1 MSFRS
6 RLFVAFSLAV
16 LVPLGLLAFGLRRE
30 LSRRLTADYERRVSR
45 AVGSIRQDLARESE
59 SVAGRLAALVGDLAA
74 DNRFRLAAVQRDPP
88 SRRYLLD
95 YAEGAMRLSGLALFQ
110 LQDSSGRILSS
121 GHFRNEYDQLRP
133 DLPRFVATSGGPVTV
148 VRTRTPEGSL
158 LALARV
164 DSFAAAGRRFTL
176 TGGAALEDRLLKRL
190 SPDPDLSVALLA
202 PGDSLPA
209 HSGGEVVSALDLPY
223 LDLAAA
229 TTSPDTARLVVTQ
242 SAGTL
247 VALRRSLDAWL
258 LAALGTT
265 LGLAMVGA
273 AWMSSRISR
282 PLTELAEK
290 TSAIDLDRLD
300 QDFSSQRDDEIGA
313 LSRLLGAMTER
324 LRLGSTRLRE
334 AERRLAVGDLA
345 RQVNHD
351 VKNGL
356 APIRNVLRHF
366 AQVAQERPETL
377 AAVFEERRATLDSS
391 VAYLE
396 TLARNYA
403 RLSPGM
409 SREQCDVNAVVED
422 VMRAASPGPATL
434 RTSLAAHLSP
444 VSADRLVLRRILENL
459 VVNAVESLASAA
471 GGWVTVSTEPVAGD
485 GLGPWVRITVTDTG
499 PGMTRAELDRAFDDF
514 YTTKEGGS
522 GLGLSIVCRLV
533 LDLEGTLRIDTEP
546 GAGTRVAVEL
556 PALADGAAAR

>member
-6 RLFVAFSLAV
+6 RLFVALGLAV

-30 LSRRLTADYERRVSR
+30 LSRRLAADYERSVGR
-45 AVGSIRQDLARESE
+45 AVGSIRQDLTRESE
-59 SVAGRLAALVGDLAA
+59 SVAGRLAALAGDLAA
-74 DNRFRLAAVQRDPP
+74 DNRFRLAVVQRDPR

-95 YAEGAMRLSGLALFQ
+95 YAEDAMRLSGLAFLQ

-133 DLPRFVATSGGPVTV
+133 ELPRFLGAAGDQVTL

-164 DSFAAAGRRFTL
+164 DSLAVGGRRFTL
-176 TGGAALEDRLLKRL
+176 TGGAALEGRLLTRL

-202 PGDSLPA
+202 PGDSFPA
-209 HSGGEVVSALDLPY
+209 HSAGEVVSTLGLPY

-229 TTSPDTARLVVTQ
+229 ASPDTARLVITQ

-247 VALRRSLDAWL
+247 LALRRSLDAWL
-258 LAALGTT
+258 LATLGTT
-265 LGLAMVGA
+265 LALAMVAA

-300 QDFSSQRDDEIGA
+300 QDFSSQRDDEIGS
-313 LSRLLGAMTER
+313 LSRLLGVMTER
-324 LRLGSTRLRE
+324 LRLGSSRLRE
-334 AERRLAVGDLA
+334 AERRLALGDLA

-356 APIRNVLRHF
+356 VPIRNVLRHF
-366 AQVAQERPETL
+366 TLVAQERPETL

-403 RLSPGM
+403 RLSPSI
-409 SREQCDVNAVVED
+409 SREQCDVNAVVQD
-422 VMRAASPGPATL
+422 VVRAVPGGSATL
-434 RTSLAAHLSP
+434 RTSLAPGLSP

-459 VVNAVESLASAA
+459 VVNAVESLGSTA
-471 GGWVTVSTEPVAGD
+471 GGSVTVSTEPVACD
-485 GLGPWVRITVTDTG
+485 GRGPRIRITVADTG

-522 GLGLSIVCRLV
+522 GLGLSIVRRLV
-533 LDLEGTLRIDTEP
+533 LDLEGTLRVDTEP

-556 PALADGAAAR
+556 PALAGGAAAP